1 MTGTRDE
8 VIARHAL
15 RRAGAP
21 PDRAKGIVLLI
32 HGRGATAES
41 MLPLADVVAMPDLCY
56 LAPQAEGY
64 TWYPQSFMAPT
75 AANEPYLGRALD
87 RVAAIIADLLGA
99 GIEAPRLG
107 IVGFSQGACLASE
120 TVLRNPRPYGFVG
133 VLSGGAIGPPGTP
146 RDYGGSLAGASVFLG
161 CADHDPHI
169 PLERV
174 RETSAVFTRMDAKVS
189 ERIYPGSSHGIND
202 DEVTHLRAGLL
213 RLAAAGP

>member
-1 MTGTRDE
+1 MNNALDATIE
-8 VIARHAL
+8 RHGL
-15 RRAGAP
+15 SRAGAP
-21 PDRAKGIVLLI
+21 PDRATGVVLLI
-32 HGRGATAES
+32 HGRGATADS

-75 AANEPYLGRALD
+75 AANEPHLTRALD
-87 RVAAIIADLLGA
+87 RVAAIIADILAA
-99 GIEAPRLG
+99 GVAPEKLA

-146 RDYGGSLAGASVFLG
+146 RNYAGTLAGATVFLG
-161 CADHDPHI
+161 CSDHDPHI
-169 PLERV
+169 PLARV
-174 RETSAVFTRMDAKVS
+174 KETTQVFTRMGATVT

-202 DEVTHLRAGLL
+202 DEVAHLRSGLL
-213 RLAAAGP
+213 GLTATRP

>member
-1 MTGTRDE
+1 MSNALDGA
-8 VIARHAL
+8 VARHAL

-21 PDRAKGIVLLI
+21 PARARAVVLLI
-32 HGRGATAES
+32 HGRGASAES

-64 TWYPQSFMAPT
+64 TWYPQSFMAPS
-75 AANEPYLGRALD
+75 AANEPFLSLALE
-87 RVAAIIADLLGA
+87 RVATIIADIIA
-99 GIEAPRLG
+99 GGVEPAQLA

-146 RDYGGSLAGASVFLG
+146 RDYQGSLAGASIFLG

-169 PLERV
+169 PLTRV
-174 RETSAVFTRMDAKVS
+174 KETAAVFTRMGGTVT
-189 ERIYPGSSHGIND
+189 ERIYPGASHGIND
-202 DEVTHLRAGLL
+202 DEVAHLRAGLMGL
-213 RLAAAGP
+213 DAARP